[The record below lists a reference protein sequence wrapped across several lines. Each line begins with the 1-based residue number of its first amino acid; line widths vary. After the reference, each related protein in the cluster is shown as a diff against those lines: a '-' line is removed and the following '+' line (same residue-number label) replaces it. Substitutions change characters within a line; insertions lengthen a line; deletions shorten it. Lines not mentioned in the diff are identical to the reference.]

1 MLKQKA
7 GIAKLYVYYFHQATG
22 QNCACHRLE
31 HGGRY
36 ALDSVAGFSIYIHS
50 LLNYVDCMTD
60 ILKVMV
66 PNSFP
71 VDAEGWLCKPVQS
84 GLIPLSNCESNTA
97 VAKSFVGTNPQNE
110 F

>member
-1 MLKQKA
+1 MLRQKA
-7 GIAKLYVYYFHQATG
+7 GIAKLYAYYFHHATG

-36 ALDSVAGFSIYIHS
+36 AVDKVAGFSIYIHS
-50 LLNYVDCMTD
+50 LLYYVDCFTD

-71 VDAEGWLCKPVQS
+71 VVVEEWLCKPVKS
-84 GLIPLSNCESNTA
+84 GLIPLSNCESNVA
-97 VAKSFVGTNPQNE
+97 VSKSFVGTYPQN
-110 F
+110 